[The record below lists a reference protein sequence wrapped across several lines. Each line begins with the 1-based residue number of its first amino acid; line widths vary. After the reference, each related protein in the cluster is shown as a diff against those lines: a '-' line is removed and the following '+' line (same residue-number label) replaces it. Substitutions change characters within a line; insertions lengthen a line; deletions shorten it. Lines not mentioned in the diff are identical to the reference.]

1 MPGLGHVDVFAGGG
15 VQADAQAGQAWSST
29 GEMLMISLAC
39 HGEGAVA
46 AVETE
51 VAPTGHCHDF
61 TIPGSRRSRVH
72 PSK

>member
-1 MPGLGHVDVFAGGG
+1 
-15 VQADAQAGQAWSST
+15 
-29 GEMLMISLAC
+29 MLMISLAC
-39 HGEGAVA
+39 HGEAVA

-51 VAPTGHCHDF
+51 VAPTGHCHDL